1 MAKKKATVLLDYPLT
16 LAELLPAGS
25 YECWRVVSLT
35 HPNAGPWVSDTSQP
49 FVTRDG
55 AVKGAAAIRRQID
68 DSRGGA
74 MASPWRQVNIAS
86 SENITVDGEP
96 GVGDIVWENTWGET
110 VSVKRSMLVIGS

>member
-1 MAKKKATVLLDYPLT
+1 MARKKKAALLDYPLT

-35 HPNAGPWVSDTSQP
+35 HPNAGPWVTETSAP

-55 AVKGAAAIRRQID
+55 AIRGAAAVQRQID
-68 DSRGGA
+68 DSRGGR
-74 MASPWRQVNIAS
+74 MASPWRQTNIAS
-86 SENITVDGEP
+86 SENIMVGGEP

-110 VSVKRSMLVIGS
+110 VSVKRSMLVIQG